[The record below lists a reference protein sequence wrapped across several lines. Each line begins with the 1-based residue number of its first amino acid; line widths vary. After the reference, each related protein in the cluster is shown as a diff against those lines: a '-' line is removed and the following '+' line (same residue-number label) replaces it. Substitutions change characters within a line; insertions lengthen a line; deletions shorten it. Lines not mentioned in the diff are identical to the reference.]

1 MTGVLK
7 AEFCQLE
14 KEEKGSQGQGTRRGG
29 PARGHAP
36 RRGWAPGASG
46 GVGSQAP
53 RTLQGPNLP
62 QRLWGPG
69 QGSCSGSGPYA
80 TVRGRGRGRQVR
92 GLPLRSQT
100 VRRAGRGEGV
110 VPGWGPTPRPAWL
123 PFLPAQSS
131 THFLGRTAP
140 PASHQSPGEPQGPCP
155 HPLSVRWM
163 SPPGSLPL
171 SPRLHLLHPQAS
183 TLLQEQA
190 LPARQLGQRHP
201 RRPTLFS

>member
-29 PARGHAP
+29 PARGHTP

-80 TVRGRGRGRQVR
+80 IVHGRGRGRQVR

-100 VRRAGRGEGV
+100 VRRAGRGEGRV
-110 VPGWGPTPRPAWL
+110 RLGPI
-123 PFLPAQSS
+123 Q
-131 THFLGRTAP
+131 AP
-140 PASHQSPGEPQGPCP
+140 PPG
-155 HPLSVRWM
+155 L
-163 SPPGSLPL
+163 PGSPFCQPKAPHTFWVEPPPLPPIKAQV
-171 SPRLHLLHPQAS
+171 SPR
-183 TLLQEQA
+183 
-190 LPARQLGQRHP
+190 ARV
-201 RRPTLFS
+201 PTLSASGG